1 MGSAPPD
8 AVSRFDG
15 RGCGAYIGTTGR
27 TKSDGQGHG
36 YMADNRLKSA
46 GASLWRGLQA
56 VGMFFLATV
65 GGLFSA
71 VTLGVV
77 ALAMSIGGVL
87 WMYGRD
93 LPNHEQLAQYTPP
106 TISRI
111 YSGEGRLMDEFARER
126 RLFATADEIPPLVK
140 QAFISAEDKNFY
152 QHAGYDPVGMVSAA
166 VDAAR
171 GKRLRGASTITQQ
184 VMKNF
189 LLSSDRSA
197 ERKVKEII
205 LASRIE
211 ETLGK
216 EDILELYLNEIFLG
230 QNSYGVAA
238 ASQTYFNK
246 TLSQL
251 TLEEAAYLAILPKA
265 PSDYHPVRQA
275 ERAIERRNYV
285 LLEMFQNGYITRAEL
300 ETAQQKP
307 LLTVQSGHYAPF
319 RAALPPRDYF
329 TDEIRRQLTEDF
341 GEEEFFT
348 QGFNVRATVDAEMQA
363 VAAKALRRALE
374 QFDRGQGVWRG
385 TGKTIDPALLDDE
398 TAWRRALAET
408 VVARD
413 IDLGSAW
420 LPAVV
425 LAVGDQSLTLGA
437 EGVEAQVDV
446 PRTDIDWLRGSFVDN
461 FEVGDVVHVRRLTD
475 DATGDLIRWSLRQVP
490 EVQGG
495 FMAMDVNTGRVLA
508 MQGGFSYQHSVFN
521 RATQATR
528 QPGSSFKPFVYAAA
542 LDSGYQ
548 PNTIV
553 VDAPIEID
561 QGNGE
566 IWRPKNASNKYYGPS
581 PLRTGIERSRNLM
594 TVRLAQDVG
603 MGTVATYAE
612 RFGVYDR
619 MDELLANSLGSQE
632 TTLYKMVAAY
642 AMFANGGERVEPT
655 LVDRIQDRYGRTVY
669 RHDQR
674 SCNDCEQFA
683 SLADG
688 QGPRIVSNRERVM
701 DAITA
706 YQLTSMMQGV
716 VERGTASRTVNL
728 PVPIAGK
735 TGTTNDSKDVWFVGF
750 SSTIVAGCY
759 IGYDRPRNMGR
770 SASGGGMCGPVFNEF
785 MAEAIQKYGGGPFE
799 VPEGGYFVKIDRYTG
814 ARLPD
819 DATGENVVAEYF
831 RQGDDP
837 FMGVGGT
844 IIDGGFAMAGDLP
857 LFGRGEGDV
866 EDRGGIQV
874 ETSTGRSVV
883 VPGRASF
890 GALSSGGLY

>member
-1 MGSAPPD
+1 M
-8 AVSRFDG
+8 V
-15 RGCGAYIGTTGR
+15 
-27 TKSDGQGHG
+27 
-36 YMADNRLKSA
+36 
-46 GASLWRGLQA
+46 
-56 VGMFFLATV
+56 MFVLSVV

-71 VTLGVV
+71 ITLGVIAG
-77 ALAMSIGGVL
+77 ALTVGAIL

-111 YSGEGRLMDEFARER
+111 YSGQGRLMDEFAQER
-126 RLFATADEIPPLVK
+126 RLFAPADEIPDLVK

-152 QHAGYDPVGMVSAA
+152 LHAGYDPMGMVAAA

-171 GKRLRGASTITQQ
+171 GGRLRGASTITQQ

-211 ETLGK
+211 ETLSK

-238 ASQTYFNK
+238 AAQTYFNK
-246 TLSQL
+246 PLADLSV
-251 TLEEAAYLAILPKA
+251 EEAAYLAILPKA

-275 ERAIERRNYV
+275 ERAIDRRNFV
-285 LLEMFQNGYITRAEL
+285 LREMFENGYLTRSEMQ
-300 ETAQQKP
+300 EAQLSP
-307 LLTVQSGHYAPF
+307 LLTVQSGHFAPF

-329 TDEIRRQLTEDF
+329 TDEIRRQLTQDF
-341 GEEEFFT
+341 GEEAFFT
-348 QGFNVRATVDAEMQA
+348 QGFSVRATIDAEMQE
-363 VAAKALRRALE
+363 VAARALRRALE
-374 QFDRGQGVWRG
+374 QFDRNAGVWRG
-385 TGKTIDPALLDDE
+385 TGKTIPVETLSDE
-398 TAWRRALAET
+398 TAWRAALAEAD
-408 VVARD
+408 VARD
-413 IDLGSAW
+413 IDLGNRWHA
-420 LPAVV
+420 AVV
-425 LAVGDQSLTLGA
+425 TGVGDQTLTLGVEDV
-437 EGVEAQVDV
+437 EGTVDV
-446 PRTDIDWLRGSFVDN
+446 PRDDIAWMRGSFVDN
-461 FEVGDVVHVRRLTD
+461 FEPGQVVHVRRMTED
-475 DATGDLIRWSLRQVP
+475 DSGNLIRWSLRQVP

-495 FMAMDVNTGRVLA
+495 FMAMDVNTGRVIA

-542 LDSGYQ
+542 LDSGYA

-566 IWRPKNASNKYYGPS
+566 VWRPKNASNRFYGPA

-603 MGTVATYAE
+603 MGTVASYAE

-632 TTLYKMVAAY
+632 TTLYKMVSAY

-669 RHDQR
+669 KHDQR
-674 SCNDCEQFA
+674 RCVDCEEFA
-683 SLADG
+683 ALSEG
-688 QGPRIVSNRERVM
+688 YGPRIVSNRERVM
-701 DAITA
+701 DPITA
-706 YQLTSMMQGV
+706 YQLTSMMTGV
-716 VERGTASRTVNL
+716 VERGTAARTVNL

-735 TGTTNDSKDVWFVGF
+735 TGTTNDAKDVWFVGF
-750 SSTIVAGCY
+750 SSRIVAGCY
-759 IGYDRPRNMGR
+759 IGHDRPRSLG
-770 SASGGGMCGPVFNEF
+770 SGASGGGMCGPVFTEF
-785 MAEAIQKYGGGPFE
+785 MREAIKEYGGGPFE

-819 DATGENVVAEYF
+819 SATGEHVVAEYF
-831 RQGDDP
+831 REGADP
-837 FMGVGGT
+837 FVGLGGGLV
-844 IIDGGFAMAGDLP
+844 IDGGFAMAGDLP
-857 LFGRGEGDV
+857 LFGRGEG
-866 EDRGGIQV
+866 EDQSAPSQV
-874 ETSTGRSVV
+874 RTSTGRQVV
-883 VPGRASF
+883 VPKRATF
-890 GALSSGGLY
+890 GQLSSGGLY